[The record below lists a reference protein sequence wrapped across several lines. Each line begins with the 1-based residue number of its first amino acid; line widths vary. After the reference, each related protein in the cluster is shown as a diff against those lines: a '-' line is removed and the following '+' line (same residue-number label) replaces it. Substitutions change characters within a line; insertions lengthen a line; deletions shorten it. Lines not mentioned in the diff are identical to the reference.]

1 MWASGKMLESGK
13 KSEKTQK
20 TQRDIRVQDVAHGS
34 VAPHRLV
41 QGVAHGSVAPH
52 RMVQGTVVFG

>member
-13 KSEKTQK
+13 KSEK